1 MTTTAAPITQ
11 APVKQATAPGDMSHK
26 QILQAMTGLLAGLFT
41 ALLSSTIVATALPT
55 IIGDLHGTQR
65 QYTWVITAALLAT
78 TVTTPIWGKL
88 SDLFNK
94 KLLVQL
100 SLVVFVLGS
109 IGAGASHTVPFL
121 IGMRVIQG
129 LGMGGLTALVQSIMG
144 SIVAPRER
152 GRYSGY
158 MGAVMAVST
167 VSGPLLGGVIVD
179 SPLGW
184 RWCFYVCIPLAIIA
198 IIILQ
203 TQLKLHTIPRKP
215 KIDYLGAILISIGAS
230 LPLLWITF
238 AGNDFDWISWQTAAY
253 LVPAAIVVAIFVA
266 VELRAPE
273 PMVPIR
279 VMANRT
285 ATLVIIAS
293 VAVGIAMFGG
303 TTFLGQYFQIARGYS
318 PTHAGLLTIPL
329 MVSLLISSTLAG
341 NIISKTGRWKRFLVG
356 GAILL
361 VAGLAGLGT
370 IDHTTSLLLMSGY
383 MALMGLGMGA
393 LMQNLVLAVQNTVD
407 VRDIGAASATVAF
420 FRSLGGAVGVSVLGA
435 VLATQVADKVT
446 AGLQQLGVPAGS
458 AGASG
463 SLDLTQL
470 PAPVVQIVRAA
481 YGDATGYLFLI
492 AAVVA
497 VVSLVCV
504 LFIREVPLRTTVGIS
519 DAAKGAEAS
528 AAVASGAEANQFES
542 ADEPDLEINQVKSN
556 GSTSHKVEPRRIV
569 VGTPTMQDLD
579 SLDDPEQRMSVAALD
594 VLTAAQDQ
602 ARQHLNA
609 SQHVHVDVVAQVDE
623 LARQIDAAVAGFHAE
638 LEQIKARLQSTDS
651 GASINR
657 DGVGGD
663 SIRSYEYGLL
673 LNSQQTA
680 DRVVKLARA
689 EAERILTN
697 ADAEVAQRE
706 QRIEKL
712 RAAEAELQT
721 QVSERLRTHGA

>member
-1 MTTTAAPITQ
+1 MTTTAVTP
-11 APVKQATAPGDMSHK
+11 PRQATVPGDMSHQ

-78 TVTTPIWGKL
+78 TVSTPIWGKL
-88 SDLFNK
+88 SDLFSK

-109 IGAGASHTVPFL
+109 IGAGASQNVPFL
-121 IGMRVIQG
+121 ISMRVIQG

-179 SPLGW
+179 SALGW

-203 TQLKLHTIPRKP
+203 SQLKLQTIRRRP
-215 KIDYLGAILISIGAS
+215 KIDYVGAVLISLGAS

-238 AGNDFDWISWQTAAY
+238 AGHDFDWISWQTAAF
-253 LVPAAIVVAIFVA
+253 LVPAAVVIAVFVA
-266 VELRAPE
+266 VELRVPE
-273 PMVPIR
+273 PMVPLR
-279 VMANRT
+279 VLANRT

-303 TTFLGQYFQIARGYS
+303 TTFLGQYYQIARGFT

-329 MVSLLISSTLAG
+329 MVSLLISSTVAG
-341 NIISKTGRWKRFLVG
+341 NIISRTGRWKKFLIG
-356 GAILL
+356 GAISL

-370 IDHTTSLLLMSGY
+370 IDHTTSLWLMGGY

-435 VLATQVADKVT
+435 VLATQVADKV
-446 AGLQQLGVPAGS
+446 AVGLQRLGVPGGS

-463 SLDLTQL
+463 SLDLSQL

-492 AAVVA
+492 AAGVA

-504 LFIREVPLRTTVGIS
+504 VFIKEVPLRSTVGMS
-519 DAAKGAEAS
+519 DAARGAEGS
-528 AAVASGAEANQFES
+528 AAVASGADANQFEA
-542 ADEPDLEINQVKSN
+542 ADEPDLGIN
-556 GSTSHKVEPRRIV
+556 EPHSDARR
-569 VGTPTMQDLD
+569 DLD
-579 SLDDPEQRMSVAALD
+579 TLDDPEQRISVAALD

-602 ARQHLNA
+602 ARQHLLA
-609 SQHVHVDVVAQVDE
+609 SEGVPADVST
-623 LARQIDAAVAGFHAE
+623 QIDDLTTQIDNAVAGFHTE
-638 LEQIKARLQSTDS
+638 LGLIKARLDVTGS
-651 GASINR
+651 GAAVSG
-657 DGVGGD
+657 DHAGGD

-680 DRVVKLARA
+680 NRVVKLARA
-689 EAERILTN
+689 EAERILTE
-697 ADAEVAQRE
+697 ADEELVQRE
-706 QRIEKL
+706 QRVQQL
-712 RAAEAELQT
+712 RAAEAELRGRVAET
-721 QVSERLRTHGA
+721 LRAHSV